1 MGRLHNSRN
10 GEADPCLL
18 EGFVPLDQDGDLP
31 APLSDAVVALR
42 PFGRDVPEQ
51 RLPTVSNPDLPLQD
65 GIVERARDLGRR
77 GRRLDAIAALQ
88 QFVAAK
94 PDTVGPRLALAE
106 LLAEAGDVD
115 LALEQFGELLALTHQ
130 AAPILVR
137 RGALHAQSGRPQA
150 AEADFREAIRND
162 VSHWPAYRY
171 LGATRLRLGGVAE
184 AIGVL
189 REARSLAPR
198 DPECALYL
206 AEALLT
212 NGDLAEAEEQLQ
224 WAVEVAPT
232 DPRGFTLLGRLHDRL
247 GQQEIA
253 MTMHRKAREV
263 AGL

>member
-10 GEADPCLL
+10 GEADPGVL
-18 EGFVPLDQDGDLP
+18 EGFDPLDQEGDLP
-31 APLSDAVVALR
+31 AAPIDSIAAIR
-42 PFGRDVPEQ
+42 PFGRDIPEQ
-51 RLPTVSNPDLPLQD
+51 RLPTISNPDLPLEDQV
-65 GIVERARDLGRR
+65 VERARDLGRR
-77 GRRLDAIAALQ
+77 GRRLDAIAALE

-94 PDTVGPRLALAE
+94 PDTIEPRLALAE
-106 LLAEAGDVD
+106 LLAEAGEVD
-115 LALEQFGELLALTHQ
+115 LALEQLGELLGLTRK

-162 VSHWPAYRY
+162 ASHWPAYRY

-184 AIGVL
+184 AILVL

-198 DPECALYL
+198 DSECALYL

-212 NGDLAEAEEQLQ
+212 NGELAEAEELLE
-224 WAVEVAPT
+224 WAVEVHPA